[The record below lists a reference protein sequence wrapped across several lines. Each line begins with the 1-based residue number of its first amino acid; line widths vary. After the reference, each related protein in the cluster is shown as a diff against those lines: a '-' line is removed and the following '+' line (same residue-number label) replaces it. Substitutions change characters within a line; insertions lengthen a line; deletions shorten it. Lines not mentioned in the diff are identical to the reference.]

1 MNLKNTLMIA
11 TLALMAG
18 ALGEYWLGHMQGEI
32 RENRINEAQA
42 REETERL
49 EKALKTNREL
59 QQQISELQVKKQKED
74 DEAKKKYDDL
84 LARVNRGTV
93 RVSIPARA
101 CSGVSVNGHATADGT
116 ETRAE
121 LDAETVGRL
130 LAVGRAGDAAI
141 QDLNQCIDQYNAVAK
156 VHRPG

>member
-1 MNLKNTLMIA
+1 MTQLKLISII
-11 TLALMAG
+11 LAFITG
-18 ALGEYWLGHMQGEI
+18 ALGGYWLGHLQGEI
-32 RENRINEAQA
+32 REKRMNEAQA

-101 CSGVSVNGHATADGT
+101 CVGVSADGRAAADGT

-141 QDLNQCIDQYNAVAK
+141 RDLNQCIDQYNAVAK

>member
-1 MNLKNTLMIA
+1 MIA
-11 TLALMAG
+11 TLALIAG
-18 ALGEYWLGHMQGEI
+18 ALGGYWLGHLQGEI

-42 REETERL
+42 KEKTERL

-59 QQQISELQVKKQKED
+59 QQRINELQVKKQKED

-101 CSGVSVNGHATADGT
+101 CGGVSADGRAADGDS

-130 LAVGRAGDAAI
+130 LAVGRDGDAAI
-141 QDLNQCIDQYNAVAK
+141 RDLNLCIDQYQSIAK
-156 VHRPG
+156 MQEQ

>member
-1 MNLKNTLMIA
+1 MTQLKLISII
-11 TLALMAG
+11 LAFITG
-18 ALGEYWLGHMQGEI
+18 ALAGYWLGHVQGEI
-32 RENRINEAQA
+32 REKRMNEAQA

-49 EKALKTNREL
+49 EKALKTSREL
-59 QQQISELQVKKQKED
+59 QQQISELQVRKEKED
-74 DEAKKKYDDL
+74 DEAKKKYDNL

-101 CSGVSVNGHATADGT
+101 CVGVSADGHAAADGT

-130 LAVGRAGDAAI
+130 LAVGREGDAAI
-141 QDLNQCIDQYNAVAK
+141 RDLNQCIDQYQTIAK
-156 VHRPG
+156 MQEQ

>member
-11 TLALMAG
+11 TLALIAG
-18 ALGEYWLGHMQGEI
+18 AWGGYWLGHLQGEI
-32 RENRINEAQA
+32 REKRMNEVQA

-49 EKALKTNREL
+49 EKALKTSREL
-59 QQQISELQVKKQKED
+59 QQQISELQVRKEK
-74 DEAKKKYDDL
+74 EEANAKKKYDDL

-101 CSGVSVNGHATADGT
+101 CGGVSADGRAAADGT

-130 LAVGRAGDAAI
+130 LAVGRDGDAAI
-141 QDLNQCIDQYNAVAK
+141 RDLNQCIDQYNAVAEK
-156 VHRPG
+156 I

>member
-1 MNLKNTLMIA
+1 MNLKNSLMIA

-18 ALGEYWLGHMQGEI
+18 ALAGYWTGHVQGEI
-32 RENRINEAQA
+32 REKRMNEAQA
-42 REETERL
+42 REETEWL
-49 EKALKTNREL
+49 EKALKTSREL
-59 QQQISELQVKKQKED
+59 QQQISELQVRKE
-74 DEAKKKYDDL
+74 EEEANAKKKYDDL

-101 CSGVSVNGHATADGT
+101 CGGVSADGRTADGDS

-130 LAVGRAGDAAI
+130 LAVGRDGDTAI
-141 QDLNQCIDQYNAVAK
+141 RDLNLCIDQYQSIAK
-156 VHRPG
+156 MQEQ